1 MACWD
6 GPAAGQGFCGLLAGH
21 CLFLPTLSTLHQMS
35 SDCHEPHLQGLAPCS
50 FYLHTPARSKLSALF
65 GSFKERD
72 TEQRIRALLRCAP
85 RVDRFAASILK

>member
-1 MACWD
+1 
-6 GPAAGQGFCGLLAGH
+6 
-21 CLFLPTLSTLHQMS
+21 MS

-85 RVDRFAASILK
+85 ALIDSPPPYSNSLRQLAWC